1 MRLDCPFF
9 DFEVELQRDN
19 GPLWLKLKGK
29 DGIKPFIRAELGIR

>member
-1 MRLDCPFF
+1 MLSFF

-29 DGIKPFIRAELGIR
+29 DGVKPLSARVRDR